1 MAGKQNTEDLLILG
15 VFCFQGY
22 QMIFFKIKTLVIV
35 SVKFL
40 QSAIDM
46 ERILEEEKLLILTV
60 QEK

>member
-1 MAGKQNTEDLLILG
+1 
-15 VFCFQGY
+15 
-22 QMIFFKIKTLVIV
+22 MIFFKIKTLVIV